1 MLTFENVRERYKN
14 TFAYNEKQFIQRVSS
29 KFTYPEGP
37 VPRVGYVITNKVV
50 FPSGKIVDY
59 VSWYFK
65 SVKEFDEFVTLL
77 EKQSD

>member
-14 TFAYNEKQFIQRVSS
+14 TFAYNEKQFVQRASS
-29 KFTYPEGP
+29 RFTYSECP

-50 FPSGKIVDY
+50 FSSGKIVDY